1 MEQNVIRLN
10 EARSFT
16 DMLSAVFE
24 ILRQIALPLL
34 RILLVIAGPFVVLG
48 ALLVGVGSV
57 NLFGALQTMSLEP
70 ARSASTFMSGLLN
83 NVVYWAIGIPVI
95 MISFVVILVVS
106 QSYVIT
112 YQQLGRIPTDAE
124 AREGRAG
131 AWNTAL
137 QLYGLVFVAFLIFVA
152 VLALPAFVTPFLLAV
167 SMPIGMLLWFWV
179 MIPIW
184 VSFATCRADGLSAT
198 QGIRYSWQLV
208 KGNWWFCFGAFF
220 VVSFIQ
226 GLIGSVTNVLQY
238 VAMIALMAAGVDDGA
253 SSTAGSYVIAS
264 TYGLNLFVSAFLYAM
279 LHVAAVVTYYDLVE
293 RKEARSMSG
302 IIDQLG
308 QQ

>member
-10 EARSFT
+10 KARSFT

-34 RILLVIAGPFVVLG
+34 RILLVIGGPFVVLG
-48 ALLVGVGSV
+48 ALLVGIGSV
-57 NLFGALQTMSLEP
+57 NVFGALKATTLEP
-70 ARSASTFMSGLLN
+70 SLFLDAILSAFLQN
-83 NVVYWAIGIPVI
+83 IVYWVIGIPVI

-131 AWNTAL
+131 AWRTAARL
-137 QLYGLVFVAFLIFVA
+137 FSLLYLAYVLCMA
-152 VLALPAFVTPFLLAV
+152 VIALPAFASPFLLMA
-167 SMPIGMLLWFWV
+167 SIPIGTTMLLWAMVPMW
-179 MIPIW
+179 I
-184 VSFATCRADGLSAT
+184 SFAACRADGLSAI
-198 QGIRYSWQLV
+198 QGIRYAWELV

-220 VVSFIQ
+220 VVSIVQ

-238 VAMIALMAAGVDDGA
+238 VAMIALMAAGVDDSA
-253 SSTAGSYVIAS
+253 SSTAGSYVIAG

-293 RKEARSMSG
+293 RKEARSLSG
-302 IIDQLG
+302 AIDQLG

>member
-10 EARSFT
+10 KARSFT

-48 ALLVGVGSV
+48 ALLVGIGSV
-57 NLFGALQTMSLEP
+57 NVFGALKATTLEP
-70 ARSASTFMSGLLN
+70 SLFLDAILSAFLQN
-83 NVVYWAIGIPVI
+83 IVYWVIGIPVI
-95 MISFVVILVVS
+95 MISFIVILVVS
-106 QSYVIT
+106 QCYVIT

-131 AWNTAL
+131 AWRTAARL
-137 QLYGLVFVAFLIFVA
+137 FSLLYLAYVLCMA
-152 VLALPAFVTPFLLAV
+152 VIALPAFASPFLLIA
-167 SMPIGMLLWFWV
+167 SIPIGTTMLLWAMVPMW
-179 MIPIW
+179 I
-184 VSFATCRADGLSAT
+184 SFAACRADGLSAI
-198 QGIRYSWQLV
+198 QGIRYAWELV

-220 VVSFIQ
+220 VVSIVQ

-238 VAMIALMAAGVDDGA
+238 VAMIALMAAGVDDSA
-253 SSTAGSYVIAS
+253 SSTAGSYVIAG
-264 TYGLNLFVSAFLYAM
+264 TYGLNLFVSAFLAAM
-279 LHVAAVVTYYDLVE
+279 VHVAAVVTYYDLVE

-302 IIDQLG
+302 MIDQLG